1 MRLPRAISGLVER
14 TSEYLAPKMIV
25 ETERTSPPELEERL
39 AQYERELKE
48 RGALLYDVQQQYAS
62 EHFKLREAMRD
73 LKTERMRNAGLFGDR
88 DAILERA
95 DMLLRRIAELKRR
108 LKDHETVADE
118 WFDDQPIVLSEQRSA
133 ASGHRVGS

>member
-1 MRLPRAISGLVER
+1 MRLPRAIIDFFQGSA
-14 TSEYLAPKMIV
+14 EYLGPKDIQQA
-25 ETERTSPPELEERL
+25 ECGRSPDLDERL
-39 AQYERELKE
+39 AQCERIIKE

-95 DMLLRRIAELKRR
+95 DMLLRRIADLKAR
-108 LKDHETVADE
+108 LERHEPVEDE
-118 WFDDQPIVLSEQRSA
+118 WFDDQPIVLSEQRSVT
-133 ASGHRVGS
+133 SPDRVEG